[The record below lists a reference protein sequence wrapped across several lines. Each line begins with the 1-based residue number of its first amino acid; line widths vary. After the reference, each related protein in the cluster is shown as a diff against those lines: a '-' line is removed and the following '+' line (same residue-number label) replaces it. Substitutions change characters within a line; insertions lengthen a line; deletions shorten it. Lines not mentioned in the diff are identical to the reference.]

1 MAGMRNRKIVI
12 KLGTG
17 VLTHGIGEL
26 DTARMRAI
34 CAQVADALK
43 GGWKPILVSSGAVG
57 LGMGRLGLKSR
68 PKKTSSVQMCAA
80 VGQGIL
86 IQTWGELFAPFGV
99 CVAQILLTRDDLDV
113 RARHKAMRDLLDEL
127 LGEGIVPIINEND
140 CISAVELNIKFG
152 DNDVLSSL
160 VAALSKSSKLLI
172 LSTAPGLVDIGGTGE
187 VIPEVLKIDAG
198 IRAQSRR
205 DFERHGGRRNGDQ
218 DQGGGNRY
226 ELRLRGVHR
235 KRRARRRNCRH
246 TRGQKSGHALCRLR
260 IRRQL
265 QKEVA
270 CVLRQ
275 DDRQNLRGRR
285 SRPTPYAT
293 RAARCCRR
301 ASARCPENFPRVPS
315 SKSSTPDSGDHS
327 GRGLAEENSEDI
339 KESLSAARKKCG
351 HKDVVVHRDNLA
363 VV

>member
-26 DTARMRAI
+26 DTARMGAI

-127 LGEGIVPIINEND
+127 LGKGIVPIINEND

-187 VIPEVLKIDAG
+187 VIPEVLKLTPAYAQKPAG
-198 IRAQSRR
+198 LRAPRRSAEWRPRSRR
-205 DFERHGGRRNGDQ
+205 
-218 DQGGGNRY
+218 
-226 ELRLRGVHR
+226 R
-235 KRRARRRNCRH
+235 KSRRA
-246 TRGQKSGHALCRLR
+246 
-260 IRRQL
+260 
-265 QKEVA
+265 
-270 CVLRQ
+270 
-275 DDRQNLRGRR
+275 
-285 SRPTPYAT
+285 P
-293 RAARCCRR
+293 AARC
-301 ASARCPENFPRVPS
+301 S
-315 SKSSTPDSGDHS
+315 SQ
-327 GRGLAEENSEDI
+327 
-339 KESLSAARKKCG
+339 AAR
-351 HKDVVVHRDNLA
+351 A
-363 VV
+363 TA